1 MSQNTNTYQKNL
13 LWFDMLKK
21 INTTMDVDQA
31 LLIRDMALMEYM
43 VDSKNELALLY
54 EQYSMMLEL
63 KGLKENKDG
72 Y

>member
-1 MSQNTNTYQKNL
+1 
-13 LWFDMLKK
+13 MLKK
-21 INTTMDVDQA
+21 INTTADVDQA